1 MSNLAVPTHHR
12 LAPLSPHEADSAHP
26 EKACSLLRMAVGDE
40 VVAVGIEDVRE
51 ILQMTRMTPLPRT
64 PDFVRGVMNLRG
76 AVVPVIDLAARLG
89 RANTVIGRR
98 SCIVV
103 VDCHADA
110 FETEGQAEHDEHGEH
125 GEHAH
130 PVQSWVMGLLV
141 DAVFEVFDRQ
151 ADEIE
156 AAPSLGT
163 RIAPEYLRGMTRA
176 DGELVG
182 VLALSRLLS
191 ARELAARIANF
202 QPQ

>member
-1 MSNLAVPTHHR
+1 
-12 LAPLSPHEADSAHP
+12 
-26 EKACSLLRMAVGDE
+26 MAVGDE

-89 RANTVIGRR
+89 RAPTVIGRR

-110 FETEGQAEHDEHGEH
+110 FETEGQNEHDED

-141 DAVFEVFDRQ
+141 DAVFEVFDRR

-182 VLALSRLLS
+182 VLALTRLLS
-191 ARELAARIANF
+191 ARELAARIASF
-202 QPQ
+202 QPH

>member
-1 MSNLAVPTHHR
+1 
-12 LAPLSPHEADSAHP
+12 
-26 EKACSLLRMAVGDE
+26 MAVGDE

-89 RANTVIGRR
+89 RPATVIGRR

-110 FETEGQAEHDEHGEH
+110 FETEGHADPDADSED
-125 GEHAH
+125 AH

-141 DAVFEVFDRQ
+141 DAVFEVFDRST
-151 ADEIE
+151 DEIE
-156 AAPSLGT
+156 TAPSLGT
-163 RIAPEYLRGMTRA
+163 RIAPEYLRGVTRA
-176 DGELVG
+176 GGELVG
-182 VLALSRLLS
+182 VLALTRLLS
-191 ARELAARIANF
+191 ARELAAAIAVF
-202 QPQ
+202 QPH

>member
-1 MSNLAVPTHHR
+1 
-12 LAPLSPHEADSAHP
+12 
-26 EKACSLLRMAVGDE
+26 
-40 VVAVGIEDVRE
+40 
-51 ILQMTRMTPLPRT
+51 
-64 PDFVRGVMNLRG
+64 
-76 AVVPVIDLAARLG
+76 
-89 RANTVIGRR
+89 VIGRR

-110 FETEGQAEHDEHGEH
+110 FETEGHAEHGDDDENM
-125 GEHAH
+125 EHAH

-151 ADEIE
+151 AEEIE

-176 DGELVG
+176 GGELVG
-182 VLALSRLLS
+182 VLALTRLLS
-191 ARELAARIANF
+191 ARELAAGIASF